1 MTKIKNVTIEFNCP
15 EKLNDN
21 LFCDKCSRSIV
32 DFTSKTDIELI
43 DEIKKYN
50 GTVCGLFKKSQL
62 SAQFLKYAAA
72 TFIATSLTIPA
83 IGQEVIKG
91 DSLLKA
97 CEKIETEKEEE
108 VFLGM
113 IVETQAEPI
122 GGYKKFFEAIADKMN
137 YPAGLNEKGKSFVE
151 FSIDSVGQ
159 MKDVKLVKGFNELA
173 DKEAVRVLSTLNYP
187 FNPGRQRG
195 KTVRTRLVIPIMFDP
210 TSREKR

>member
-21 LFCDKCSRSIV
+21 LFCDKCSHTIV
-32 DFTSKTDIELI
+32 DFTNKTDKELI
-43 DEIKKYN
+43 DEIKN
-50 GTVCGLFKKSQL
+50 SNETVCGLFKKSQL
-62 SAQFLKYAAA
+62 STQFLKYAAA

-83 IGQEVIKG
+83 IGQEVVKS

-97 CEKIETEKEEE
+97 CEKIETENEEE

-113 IVETQAEPI
+113 VVETQAEPI
-122 GGYKKFFEAIADKMN
+122 GGYKKLFEAIANKMN
-137 YPAGLNEKGKSFVE
+137 YPVGLNEKGKSFVE
-151 FSIDSVGQ
+151 FTIDSAGQ
-159 MKDVKLVKGFNELA
+159 MKDIKLVKGFNGLA

-195 KTVRTRLVIPIMFDP
+195 IPVCTGLVMPIAFDP
-210 TSREKR
+210 ASKKKR